1 MRLFV
6 RVGAAGTAVLMRVAL
21 AVIFVLVTVYHSV
34 ICVLIVF
41 VVTKVRT
48 ILCNRVANCACW
60 MLNTSD
66 GTSVEMV
73 VFIGEISSSVDNSR
87 CGILLLACFGV

>member
-21 AVIFVLVTVYHSV
+21 AVIFVFVTVYHSV

-41 VVTKVRT
+41 CCDK
-48 ILCNRVANCACW
+48 
-60 MLNTSD
+60 
-66 GTSVEMV
+66 GTHNPVQP
-73 VFIGEISSSVDNSR
+73 GCKLR
-87 CGILLLACFGV
+87 LLDAEHL